1 MMLDLLDILANDQR
15 GFYMTPDESH
25 EPCYEARPTMST
37 NKAKVMDLCHGQKN
51 LLYFSFSEGEKKKR
65 VL

>member
-25 EPCYEARPTMST
+25 EPYYEARPTMST
-37 NKAKVMDLCHGQKN
+37 NKAKVMDLCHGQKTFYISVF
-51 LLYFSFSEGEKKKR
+51 LKEKRKKR